1 MNRALWL
8 AVLVVASSG
17 CATLQ
22 ALQSGDP
29 LRAARAINDDA
40 KGADAALREAT
51 AKCDEAARRP
61 ISYEE
66 EVAFGGAAALA
77 LSSKTDGVFIEVAPE
92 LVALK
97 SLDPAALGG
106 KKPKPGT
113 GPRTALNRYLDVL
126 GKGLASYSDRP
137 DIDWT
142 FMVIDSPTANAYSGP
157 GGYVFVTTGL
167 LARMEDEA
175 ELAGV
180 LAHEIGHVTG
190 RHSINA
196 YRDAK
201 KKMCIAVNT
210 AAVAAKSAAS
220 GLGASKFIP
229 ADALDNPNFNLDK
242 ASEDLITGLTD
253 AFIQLM
259 SAVGYGK
266 DNEFAAD
273 RTAAQ
278 LLVFAG
284 YEIKPYQ
291 HLLVEADKEEGKAFG
306 FSNHPAGAER
316 VSRMNTFREA
326 QLATF
331 DTGGKAP
338 AIPADLK
345 ASIPPPP
352 PKKK

>member
-1 MNRALWL
+1 MNRALCIG
-8 AVLVVASSG
+8 VLMVASSG
-17 CATLQ
+17 CATIT
-22 ALQSGDP
+22 ALKNGDP
-29 LRAARAINDDA
+29 VGAALAINHDV
-40 KGADAALREAT
+40 KSADAAAKEA
-51 AKCDEAARRP
+51 AQKCDEAARRP

-77 LSSKTDGVFIEVAPE
+77 LGSKTDGVFIEIAPE
-92 LVALK
+92 LVPLPA
-97 SLDPAALGG
+97 LDPSKLGG

-201 KKMCIAVNT
+201 KKMCIAVNM
-210 AAVAAKSAAS
+210 AAAAAKGMVA
-220 GLGASKFIP
+220 GAGGSKFIP

-253 AFIQLM
+253 AFIQFM
-259 SAVGYGK
+259 SVTGYGK
-266 DNEFAAD
+266 ENEYAAD

-284 YEIKPYQ
+284 YEVKPYQ

-338 AIPADLK
+338 AIPADIK

-352 PKKK
+352 AKKK